1 LEKFSVTV
9 VIPVYNVEKY
19 IERAIESVLIQ
30 PEVSELILVDDGS
43 SDNSLSICKK
53 IQKEEPKIVI
63 LHHTGNKNKGVSAS
77 RNAGIK
83 AAKNKFIAF
92 LDSDDY
98 YLSKRFS
105 QTKLCFG
112 KDTSIDG
119 VYEQIGIYSDANKI
133 KEYAKIE
140 WIESGELFENLQPLG
155 SRVWF
160 SNNGI
165 TVKKEIF
172 EKCGYFDE
180 TLKTSEDSLQWLK
193 MAATCKLIS
202 GSTNDYVAMSY
213 RRTNSLSSNE
223 IQVHQDFIS
232 MFLKLFKFCTRN
244 NISPIRKELVLKNL
258 YSFIS
263 FNPYSNYF
271 KGINRAQLYIKT
283 LSIDPVFVLFQ
294 SKSFRISLINWI
306 FK

>member
-30 PEVSELILVDDGS
+30 PEVSELILVDDAS
-43 SDNSLSICKK
+43 TDSTIKICKEK
-53 IQKEEPKIVI
+53 IFSNRVI
-63 LHHTGNKNKGVSAS
+63 ILQHPNNLNRGVSAS
-77 RNAGIK
+77 RNLGIK
-83 AAKNKFIAF
+83 FASNNYVAF
-92 LDSDDY
+92 LDGDDY
-98 YLSKRFS
+98 YLPNRFKE
-105 QTKLCFG
+105 TKSYFNN
-112 KDTSIDG
+112 DNVDG
-119 VYEQIGIYSDANKI
+119 VYELVGIHSDTKCG
-133 KEYAKIE
+133 EEFSKIE
-140 WIESGELFENLQPLG
+140 KVDSEFLFENLQPFG
-155 SRVWF
+155 SKVWF
-160 SNNGI
+160 HANGF
-165 TVKKEIF
+165 TVKKSSF
-172 EKCGYFDE
+172 LKSGYFDE
-180 TLKTSEDSLQWLK
+180 TLKTSEDTLQWLK
-193 MAATCKLIS
+193 MSATCRLIS
-202 GSTNDYVAMSY
+202 GSTNDFVAMSY

-271 KGINRAQLYIKT
+271 KGINRTQLYVKT